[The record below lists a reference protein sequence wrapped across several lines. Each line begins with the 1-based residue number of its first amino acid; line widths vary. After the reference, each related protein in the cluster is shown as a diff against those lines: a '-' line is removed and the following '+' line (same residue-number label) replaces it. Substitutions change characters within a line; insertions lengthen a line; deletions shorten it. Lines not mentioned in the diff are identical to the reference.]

1 MRYNVPALLSLL
13 LVLFLWTPAPT
24 YATTCD
30 QPQDI
35 CDDIDDVANAWN
47 DVANALEETADEEVG
62 DLDVDR
68 LEKDVNALLE
78 PSSLLADAL
87 IELGNDDEVAMGE
100 LLNEVLDELYEVDG
114 DDYAAYL
121 VDRIDDIVDVMDFI
135 VDYCD
140 DAGK

>member
-1 MRYNVPALLSLL
+1 MRYSLPSCFCLL
-13 LVLFLWTPAPT
+13 LVLFFWTPTPT
-24 YATTCD
+24 YATACD

-35 CDDIDDVANAWN
+35 CDDIDDIANDWN

-62 DLDVDR
+62 DLDVPR

-87 IELGNDDEVAMGE
+87 IELGNEDEVAMGE

-114 DDYAAYL
+114 DDFAAYL

-140 DAGK
+140 DPGK